1 MNKYIIKSKELLETI
16 PARFPHPEL
25 VSGKWETWVFSS
37 ETLDMAINAVSR
49 QKAKKGNP
57 ERPQPKRKYRIYLK
71 DGRKL
76 TKVWED

>member
-1 MNKYIIKSKELLETI
+1 MSRYIIKSKELLDTI
-16 PARFPHPEL
+16 PAGFPHPEL

-37 ETLDMAINAVSR
+37 ETLDLAINAVLR

-57 ERPQPKRKYRIYLK
+57 GRPLPERKYRIYLK

>member
-1 MNKYIIKSKELLETI
+1 MRYIIKSKELIDTI
-16 PARFPHPEL
+16 PAAFPYPERIT
-25 VSGKWETWVFSS
+25 GKWETWVFSS
-37 ETLDMAINAVSR
+37 ETLDLAINAVLK

-57 ERPQPKRKYRIYLK
+57 ERPQPDRKYRIYSK